1 MPAEAGQKADWPRSY
16 GMQLSWDI
24 NDPQMPQVREIPQR
38 ARRCPS
44 EEENGLQ
51 VLAETVDSPP
61 AAAKHTSLR
70 APQCAGAPRWRSW
83 V

>member
-1 MPAEAGQKADWPRSY
+1 MPAEAGQKADWPCSY

-24 NDPQMPQVREIPQR
+24 NDPQMPQVRETPQR

-51 VLAETVDSPP
+51 VLAETVDRLP
-61 AAAKHTSLR
+61 TL
-70 APQCAGAPRWRSW
+70 APNTHP
-83 V
+83 